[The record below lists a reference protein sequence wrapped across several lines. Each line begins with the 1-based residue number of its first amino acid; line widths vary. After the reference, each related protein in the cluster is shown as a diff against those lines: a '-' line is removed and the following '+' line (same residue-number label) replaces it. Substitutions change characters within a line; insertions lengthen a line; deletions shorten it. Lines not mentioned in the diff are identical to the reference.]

1 MVSWFH
7 TMIDGELWN
16 LDLWFFNQETIDKA
30 KHYCDNIV
38 KMTAQIPGSRE
49 CFLNAMLKL
58 RIIYK
63 QHVKTDTNPFIDIRL
78 YSDPSII
85 LFLPLSSSIPVP

>member
-1 MVSWFH
+1 MFTAPYWNK
-7 TMIDGELWN
+7 EL
-16 LDLWFFNQETIDKA
+16 QTQ
-30 KHYCDNIV
+30 
-38 KMTAQIPGSRE
+38 TS
-49 CFLNAMLKL
+49 FLNAMLKL

-63 QHVKTDTNPFIDIRL
+63 QHVKTDTNLFIDIRL